1 MSVGLFRPV
10 PVARRL
16 FVLGV
21 VAAFCGCQKEEE
33 ITHYKV
39 PKPENPPLPVR
50 ADKSM
55 QRLFGAIVP
64 RGDELWVFKLIG
76 PEGAVTPHQAEFEA
90 FIDSVKFGD
99 GAKSPDYKVPEKW
112 RAAKR
117 PQFSMA
123 AYHVGTEED
132 APVLTVTPAR
142 GSVVDNIERWR
153 GQLGLKPGDADEIK
167 RTMKEKK
174 IGDATAVLVDLTGTG
189 SGKMAG
195 SPPFAGKAHPPIPP
209 ADKSAPPAKAEPAAT
224 RLKYTL
230 PSGWQEGGELVRAG
244 IRREAVFQVRNSGQT
259 AEVSVTMA
267 GGGLKAN
274 VDRWR
279 GQVGLPPWT
288 EEQFKKEATPLM
300 IGDSPAVLV
309 DLSGDG
315 KSDHQGI
322 LGAVAQRPG
331 ETWFFKMTG
340 PADLI
345 FRQKSAFEA
354 FLKSVRFP
362 GDAAHE

>member
-1 MSVGLFRPV
+1 
-10 PVARRL
+10 
-16 FVLGV
+16 
-21 VAAFCGCQKEEE
+21 
-33 ITHYKV
+33 
-39 PKPENPPLPVR
+39 
-50 ADKSM
+50 
-55 QRLFGAIVP
+55 
-64 RGDELWVFKLIG
+64 
-76 PEGAVTPHQAEFEA
+76 
-90 FIDSVKFGD
+90 
-99 GAKSPDYKVPEKW
+99 
-112 RAAKR
+112 
-117 PQFSMA
+117 
-123 AYHVGTEED
+123 
-132 APVLTVTPAR
+132 LTVTPSR
-142 GSVVDNIERWR
+142 GSVADNVKRWR
-153 GQLGLKPGDADEIK
+153 GQLGLKPGDEDEIK
-167 RTMKEKK
+167 RSMKEKK

-195 SPPFAGKAHPPIPP
+195 SPPFAGKGHPPIPP
-209 ADKSAPPAKAEPAAT
+209 ADKAPPAKAEAAAT

-230 PSGWQEGGELVRAG
+230 PSGWQEGGDLVKAG
-244 IRREAVFQVRNSGQT
+244 IRREAVFQVRNGGQT

-300 IGDSPAVLV
+300 IGDSPAVMV

-315 KSDHQGI
+315 KPDHQGI

-340 PADLI
+340 PADLV
-345 FRQKSAFEA
+345 FRQKSAFET
-354 FLKSVRFP
+354 FLKSVRFV